1 MGRIIKALLLL
12 AVIGMIGLTGFAY
25 LTDLAPA
32 QSDITKPVSLN
43 AD

>member
-12 AVIGMIGLTGFAY
+12 AVVGMIGLTGFAY
-25 LTDLAPA
+25 LADLAPA
-32 QSDITKPVSLN
+32 QSDVSKPVSLN